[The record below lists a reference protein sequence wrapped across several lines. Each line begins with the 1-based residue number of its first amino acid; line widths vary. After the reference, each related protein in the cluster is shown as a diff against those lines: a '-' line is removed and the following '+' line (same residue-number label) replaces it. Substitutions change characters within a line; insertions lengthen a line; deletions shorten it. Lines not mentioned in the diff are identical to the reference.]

1 MRRIIAL
8 VLLGTI
14 CGAVTMNIY
23 LSARIDEL
31 YLDRETLKVDLYE
44 TEERLRKIEAQWQ
57 SHRELVIKD
66 VEVEFDQTKRDTFL
80 EVRLREDIAKVT
92 QGLIGEELETIPHTL
107 VVHLLD
113 QRIMDVEGK
122 RYRLQ
127 VRTVILAEKITYVL
141 RYAQQVEQN
150 DDEP

>member
-1 MRRIIAL
+1 MKRIIAL
-8 VLLGTI
+8 VILGMI
-14 CGAVTMNIY
+14 CGAVMMNIY

-44 TEERLRKIEAQWQ
+44 TEERLKKIEAQWQ

-80 EVRLREDIAKVT
+80 EVKLRADIAKVT
-92 QGLIGEELETIPHTL
+92 QDLIGEELETIPHTL
-107 VVHLLD
+107 VVHLID
-113 QRIMDVEGK
+113 QRIVDVEGK

-127 VRTVILAEKITYVL
+127 VRTVVLAEKLTYVL
-141 RYAQQVEQN
+141 RYAQQVELN